1 MTTRRSGGRRRGRRG
16 VWAGAA
22 GPGTLRPMAR
32 QRVPEGPPAV
42 PAVQK
47 LRIRYAKRGRLRF
60 SSTRDFQRALERAV
74 RRAGV
79 PMAYSA
85 GFHPHPKIS
94 YANAAP
100 TGTAS
105 EAEYVEI
112 GVVERLDPEGLR
124 VALDSA
130 LPEGYAVL
138 HVAEAGAG
146 ALADSLEGSLWRID
160 LPGLGAEEVQA
171 HLERFLGMEEV
182 LVTRTFK
189 KGPRTFDVREA
200 VLDATVRDGVA
211 DVDPEASP
219 GREAAPGEVAGN
231 TQRAA
236 ARPASGPPCA
246 ILHMVVRH
254 TTPAVRPDD
263 ILTALHTATALT
275 PPSPPRVT
283 RLAQGPLLDAPARVA
298 DPLATDQEAVGASS
312 VPRDTRAGLA

>member
-1 MTTRRSGGRRRGRRG
+1 M
-16 VWAGAA
+16 V
-22 GPGTLRPMAR
+22 R

-79 PMAYSA
+79 PMAYSS

-112 GVVERLDPEGLR
+112 GVVERLDPEAVR
-124 VALDSA
+124 VALDAA
-130 LPEGYAVL
+130 LPHGYDVVY
-138 HVAEAGAG
+138 VAEAEAG
-146 ALADSLEGSLWRID
+146 ALADSLEGSVWRIE
-160 LPGLGAEEVQA
+160 LPGMGVAEVTA
-171 HLERFLGMEEV
+171 ALERFLALPEV

-200 VLDATVRDGVA
+200 VLDAAVWAQGPDSAVPDTPQVGVA
-211 DVDPEASP
+211 P
-219 GREAAPGEVAGN
+219 GADRG
-231 TQRAA
+231 
-236 ARPASGPPCA
+236 PCA
-246 ILHMVVRH
+246 ILQMVVRH

-263 ILTALHTATALT
+263 VLTALSTAAALT

-283 RLAQGPLLDAPARVA
+283 RLAQGPLLEAPARVA
-298 DPLATDQEAVGASS
+298 DPLAADQEAVGAWS
-312 VPRDTRAGLA
+312 VPRDTRAEQA